1 MPRKRIK
8 ILTIF
13 GTRKELIKLYPVLDK
28 LKADPDF
35 ESIVVTTSQLQEE
48 FDDLYD
54 LFKLT
59 PDHDLNLK
67 RDKKQL
73 ADITNL
79 ALSGLDPLLKHH
91 QPDLVLVQGESTT
104 AFVGALAAFYNKI
117 PVAHNGAGVRAF
129 KKMNPYPEEANR
141 RLVSTLSDIHFTF
154 NSQNTEYLLHE
165 GAIPKNIFVTGNTIL
180 DSMLGISRSKRNT
193 LCKHI
198 PPDDLD
204 AYKMVVITSHKKDN
218 WGKPLEDLCR
228 ALIDLTQAYPDFQF
242 AFPLKFN
249 AKVRDTVFKILKNK
263 ERIHL
268 LDELP
273 FAAFVEAMARSHLI
287 ITDSDCIV
295 EEGLALRKPV
305 LLFQEKSEPINNNLT
320 GGVKQIGLKRA
331 GIVVE
336 TSRLIEDPNG
346 SKNLFAE
353 LNSSGDGHAAERII
367 QAIRYYFNRAD
378 RPKDYKPKTSKQTMK
393 QNAEYSV
400 LTTEVGSTQDV
411 QASGIRRQA
420 SGKIYS

>member
-1 MPRKRIK
+1 MSKQKIK

-28 LKADPDF
+28 LKANADF

-48 FDDLYD
+48 FDDLYA
-54 LFKLT
+54 LFKLA

-67 RDKKQL
+67 RSRKQL
-73 ADITNL
+73 SDITNL
-79 ALSGLDPLLKHH
+79 ALSGLEPLMKHH
-91 QPDLVLVQGESTT
+91 QPDLVLVQGESTS

-117 PVAHNGAGVRAF
+117 PVAHNGAGVRTF
-129 KKMNPYPEEANR
+129 KKMSPYPEEANR
-141 RLVSTLSDIHFTF
+141 RLVSALSDLHFAF

-165 GAIPKNIFVTGNTIL
+165 GAIPKNIFITGNTIL
-180 DSMLGISRSKRNT
+180 DSMLGISRGRRNT
-193 LCKHI
+193 LCQHI

-204 AYKMVVITSHKKDN
+204 TYKMILITSHKKDN

-228 ALIDLTQAYPDFQF
+228 ALIDLTQAYPDIQF

-249 AKVRDTVFKILKNK
+249 ANVRDTVFQILKNK

-268 LDELP
+268 LDQLP
-273 FAAFVEAMARSHLI
+273 YTAFVEAMARSYLI

-305 LLFQEKSEPINNNLT
+305 LLFREKSEPLNSHLT

-336 TSRLIEDPNG
+336 TSRLIEDPNA

-353 LNSSGDGHAAERII
+353 LNSSGDGHAAERIV
-367 QAIRYYFNRAD
+367 QAIKHHFGRAD
-378 RPKDYKPKTSKQTMK
+378 RPKDYKPKAHAKTSNQK
-393 QNAEYSV
+393 
-400 LTTEVGSTQDV
+400 
-411 QASGIRRQA
+411 GIRSVPAKDLRSVQV
-420 SGKIYS
+420 G